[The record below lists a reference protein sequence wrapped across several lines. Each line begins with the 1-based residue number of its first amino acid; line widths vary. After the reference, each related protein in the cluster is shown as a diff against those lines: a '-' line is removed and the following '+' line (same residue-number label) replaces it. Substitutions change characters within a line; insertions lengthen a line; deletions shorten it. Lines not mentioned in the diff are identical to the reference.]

1 MKELLKKPWVL
12 ITGAFSILL
21 LVIKFLLGRN
31 RDLSSQVK
39 NAESDKTDAVL
50 NERQKGLAENHK
62 AELEKLEAERGKK
75 LSDSELE
82 DWLKKL

>member
-12 ITGAFSILL
+12 VTGVFSILL

-39 NAESDKTDAVL
+39 NSESDKTDAVL
-50 NERQKGLAENHK
+50 KEKQLGLADNHK
-62 AELEKLEAERGKK
+62 AELEQLEAERGRK
-75 LSDSELE
+75 LDDNEME
-82 DWLKKL
+82 EWLKKL